1 MKKTSLLA
9 LPEKNLAKFQSLQIG
24 NDCAIHSL
32 VAAIELL
39 TDVRLDPQEIIKEV
53 NRIWW
58 RGSVFRLAPKSGIT
72 PPLQV
77 RLLRYLAKK
86 YDLLLKADVFHLSPE
101 LLRTTAEAENI
112 ASLVTIYWWFGHSP
126 EIYYMDQ
133 PKNYN
138 KLKGAGGH
146 TMVFAAY
153 DPEHYSGEIHT
164 PWGFINSW
172 VTQGTGLFWMED
184 KAFQKSW
191 GIPIPC
197 WGKHAAVVISYKDLN
212 KS

>member
-9 LPEKNLAKFQSLQIG
+9 LPEKNLAKFQSQQTG

-39 TDVRLDPQEIIKEV
+39 TNVRLDPQEVIKEV

-58 RGSVFRLAPKSGIT
+58 RGRLFRLAPKSGIT
-72 PPLQV
+72 PPMQV

-86 YDLLLKADVFHLSPE
+86 NDLPLRAKVFHLSPE

-126 EIYYMDQ
+126 AIYYMNQ

-138 KLKGAGGH
+138 KLKGASGH

-153 DPEHYSGEIHT
+153 DPEHFSGEIHT

-172 VTQGTGLFWMED
+172 VSQGTGLFWMED
-184 KAFQKSW
+184 KEFQKAW
-191 GIPIPC
+191 GVSIPR
-197 WGKHAAVVISYKDLN
+197 WGKNATVVISYKDSD
-212 KS
+212 K